1 MVLRRLVIDPIEG
14 CKMANKITARLLELD
29 IELPLAAESVANY
42 VPYVIT
48 GNLVFISGQIP
59 FMNGELQYIGKLGDN
74 MSIENAQK
82 AARLCGINLLAQL
95 KNACNGDLDRVTQV
109 IKLNG
114 FVNGTEDFSDQAL
127 VINGTSDLMY
137 EVFQNK
143 GKHARAAVGCI
154 ALPLGAAVEVD
165 AIFEIL

>member
-1 MVLRRLVIDPIEG
+1 MT
-14 CKMANKITARLLELD
+14 NKITARLQDLE
-29 IELPLAAESVANY
+29 IELPQATAPVANY

-59 FMNGELQYIGKLGDN
+59 FLNGEIRYIGKLG
-74 MSIENAQK
+74 ENISLAEAQK

-95 KNACNGDLDRVTQV
+95 KNACDGDLDRVTQV
-109 IKLNG
+109 IKING
-114 FVNGTEDFSDQAL
+114 FVNGTPDFTDQAL
-127 VINGTSDLMY
+127 VINGTSDLMFD
-137 EVFQNK
+137 VFQDK

-165 AIFEIL
+165 AIFEIS